1 MTENRTRIL
10 LADDDPAV
18 QRAVRHVAAQRGHE
32 LVEVTKSSLL
42 LRTVLLS
49 TPDLIVLDVTF
60 PDADGR
66 DLLAQLKADERTKA
80 IPVLVWSAH
89 HDRESESRIALSL
102 GAEDYVEKSDAQLLM
117 TKIERVLLRINQ
129 PAA

>member
-1 MTENRTRIL
+1 MTQNQTRIL

-18 QRAVRHVAAQRGHE
+18 QRAVRYAAAQRGHE
-32 LVEVTKSSLL
+32 LVQVTSSSRL

-49 TPDLIVLDVTF
+49 KPDLIVLDVTF

-66 DLLAQLKADERTKA
+66 DLLAQLKANERTKD
-80 IPVLVWSAH
+80 IPVLIWSAH
-89 HDRESESRIALSL
+89 QDRESESRIALSL
-102 GAEDYVEKSDAQLLM
+102 GAEDYIEKSDALLLM
-117 TKIERVLLRINQ
+117 TKIERVLFRINE